1 MQKYATHITVLIA
14 VVVLAGSYLVVQG
27 NKQAALDRKERREI
41 LRKVDND
48 MTLEAC
54 KTDAEDAFWTFA
66 EMNGTGKRGGVGG
79 VKATKSIWDMAKET
93 RQSAINNCFKQ
104 YK

>member
-1 MQKYATHITVLIA
+1 
-14 VVVLAGSYLVVQG
+14 
-27 NKQAALDRKERREI
+27 
-41 LRKVDND
+41 
-48 MTLEAC
+48 
-54 KTDAEDAFWTFA
+54 
-66 EMNGTGKRGGVGG
+66 MNGTGKRGGVGG